1 MHTEWLPG
9 RSESYRGTVTS
20 KQDADVLR
28 LKKDVAENNKFR
40 RKWNEQL
47 INRRI
52 DDGLNQE
59 EIAEQIN
66 DLMEWSSLNR
76 VRFMARGPRRDSVG
90 GVIHRGADSCLNH
103 KYATHFDVY
112 LHEDAGAVMAWRQR
126 MIKKY
131 APLIAE
137 REDLEWRLRQI
148 KWDLQR

>member
-1 MHTEWLPG
+1 MKTEWLPG
-9 RSESYRGTVTS
+9 RTETYRGTVTS

-28 LKKDVAENNKFR
+28 LKKDVAENNAFR
-40 RKWNEQL
+40 RKWNESL
-47 INRRI
+47 ILRQI
-52 DDGLNQE
+52 DYGSNQE

-66 DLMEWSSLNR
+66 ALMGYNSLNR
-76 VRFMARGPRRDSVG
+76 VRFMARGPRRTADGS
-90 GVIHRGADSCLNH
+90 VIHINADSCLNH

-112 LHEDAGAVMAWRQR
+112 LNEDDDAVRVWKQR